1 MIRGRKTLNI
11 AYLLLVA
18 LFVSLCL
25 SFFTPLNIPKAATH
39 PSLSGG
45 SGTANDPYLISTA
58 TDMTYLSNHVMN
70 GGETSGKYYKLTNAI
85 NMLNKNFTPIGT
97 LRSNGTTYY
106 FEGNFDGNNCIIYN
120 LSISNNGY
128 ASGDLGLFGYLKGTV
143 KNVRLAGG
151 TIKLTYTYK
160 SAGGIVG
167 SAYDSAKIENC
178 SNTGVTV
185 TCPEGSYGDQ
195 FIGGIL
201 GYTDSS
207 NVTIKSCFNLQNI
220 SNLTYGIARVGGI
233 AGKCVGTISECYN
246 AGTITGGVDGK
257 STESYVGGIAGVD
270 AKIDNCYNIGTVTA
284 NAIVNTESTNVAS
297 SFSQVI
303 EDLRISI
310 SASTLKK
317 EIEKA
322 YSGGIVGY
330 TNSSVTFSYNLGFIA
345 GGKTRATVSTTFK
358 PSGRVET
365 GRGTW
370 ASWKDQ
376 YNEINISVS
385 YDESLFFSEIN
396 GNYSSRSSDAFSPN
410 DNYLSNLSYNV
421 SEKLV
426 DETTRFT
433 GETSKVVTPIVL
445 STNTHSESSLSYSLN
460 KDISVKDIDI
470 KDTDVSGTKVNIKV
484 DSSSV
489 KINVKTSATFK
500 SGKDGKE
507 TVPLSKDVVTTS
519 FTRSKNY
526 SYFNFYSNP
535 KPIPAS
541 YSSSIW
547 QQNDYINNGYPYL
560 KSIYWS
566 GGAQDFNS

>member
-1 MIRGRKTLNI
+1 MIKGRKTLNI
-11 AYLLLVA
+11 AYILLVA

-201 GYTDSS
+201 GYTDYS

-270 AKIDNCYNIGTVTA
+270 ATINYCYNKGSIRAYATLIEGSTGSVSTYSDYYFA
-284 NAIVNTESTNVAS
+284 LSGNTS
-297 SFSQVI
+297 SGYEEV
-303 EDLRISI
+303 
-310 SASTLKK
+310 
-317 EIEKA
+317 KA
-322 YSGGIVGY
+322 YSGGICGYTSNNIKNSYNTATINGGYRREYSRFGYNPYDTFTGNTSYGKYISDTFNTKVTIYSGSIVGDGTNPSSCFSIGSVNSVGY
-330 TNSSVTFSYNLGFIA
+330 EYSLEYENKTYASGGNTTVVSDSEDFLFIPIPIEYNYTLKNGRISLVVNDSNFVIRIYGDTEYKKDYFDFIPTNSSSGKIDKNILTFNRTKNYISKNVTNTSITINNLG
-345 GGKTRATVSTTFK
+345 GTT
-358 PSGRVET
+358 
-365 GRGTW
+365 
-370 ASWKDQ
+370 
-376 YNEINISVS
+376 
-385 YDESLFFSEIN
+385 
-396 GNYSSRSSDAFSPN
+396 
-410 DNYLSNLSYNV
+410 
-421 SEKLV
+421 
-426 DETTRFT
+426 
-433 GETSKVVTPIVL
+433 
-445 STNTHSESSLSYSLN
+445 
-460 KDISVKDIDI
+460 
-470 KDTDVSGTKVNIKV
+470 
-484 DSSSV
+484 
-489 KINVKTSATFK
+489 
-500 SGKDGKE
+500 
-507 TVPLSKDVVTTS
+507 
-519 FTRSKNY
+519 
-526 SYFNFYSNP
+526 
-535 KPIPAS
+535 
-541 YSSSIW
+541 IW
-547 QQNDYINNGYPYL
+547 QTNDYINNGYPYL